1 MRVLIADDE
10 TIIRLDLRGLLE
22 QAGYEV
28 QEARDGAEAVLL
40 AESWQ
45 PDVVL
50 LDVRMPVLDG
60 VEAARRIIA
69 SRPVAVVLL
78 TAFSSAVL
86 WARRRAGGRL
96 PCGCFG
102 RPERTH
108 DVRWLLARNLA
119 LIGLAVLAI
128 VGGTH
133 GTPWAGVRGP
143 TRDDAIAVVLVAC
156 GVILLAWTAASTVRS
171 LRVGGRR

>member
-69 SRPVAVVLL
+69 SRPVPVVLL
-78 TAFSSAVL
+78 TAYSEAALIERAVGAGVFAYL
-86 WARRRAGGRL
+86 VKPFTESEIVPAIETAWARHADWLDSRRELGRRIM
-96 PCGCFG
+96 PGTQTV
-102 RPERTH
+102 E
-108 DVRWLLARNLA
+108 V
-119 LIGLAVLAI
+119 V
-128 VGGTH
+128 VEGTH
-133 GTPWAGVRGP
+133 RYPLRIE
-143 TRDDAIAVVLVAC
+143 R
-156 GVILLAWTAASTVRS
+156 RS
-171 LRVGGRR
+171 DGSVDVSLSDE

>member
-1 MRVLIADDE
+1 MAPPYVLLRTQCSSAPSGILRVLAAVWRRHGDAASHFPPAGRTEAAMRILIADDE

-78 TAFSSAVL
+78 TAYSEA
-86 WARRRAGGRL
+86 
-96 PCGCFG
+96 
-102 RPERTH
+102 
-108 DVRWLLARNLA
+108 A
-119 LIGLAVLAI
+119 LIE
-128 VGGTH
+128 
-133 GTPWAGVRGP
+133 
-143 TRDDAIAVVLVAC
+143 
-156 GVILLAWTAASTVRS
+156 
-171 LRVGGRR
+171 